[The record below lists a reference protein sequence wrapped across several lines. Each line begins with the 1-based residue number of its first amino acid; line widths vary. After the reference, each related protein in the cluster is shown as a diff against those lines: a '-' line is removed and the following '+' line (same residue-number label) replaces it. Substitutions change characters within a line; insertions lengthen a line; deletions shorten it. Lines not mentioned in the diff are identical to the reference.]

1 MTAKIIDG
9 NAVAR
14 SIRDECRQRVQRIVA
29 QSGVP
34 PGLAVILVGSDPA
47 SRIYVKNKIRACID
61 VGIRSFRFDYPADV
75 KQDEVVAKIAEL
87 NEDPAVHGILVQLP
101 LPASFDMARI
111 LRTISADKD
120 VDGFHL
126 YNVGGLVVGGTVFP
140 PCTPYGVLK
149 LLQHENISLEGKNVV
164 VVGASNIVGKPM
176 ALMLMQHEATVCICH
191 AKTRDLAQF
200 TLLADVL
207 VVAAGYPNLILP
219 QMVRTGAVVI
229 DVGINRLADGRLVGD
244 VDFAG
249 VAAKASYITPVPGG
263 VGPMTVSMLL
273 INTVT
278 SCERWLRHLS
288 IPVAKEGSPRQP
300 PAANGTGP
308 RIADLRRP
316 PSQSGNNAWP
326 PTSSQSIRVRPRP
339 GPFFLAPTPRSRPS
353 RNRNS
358 RSTFRPM
365 ARSSMSPTICGPR
378 PWQPAATRFTR
389 QAPRPAISLPS
400 ASPISVRR
408 HYCGTAPA
416 GGPSTAPSS
425 GRTGAPPICA
435 RGSNRPA
442 MRPR

>member
-14 SIRDECRQRVQRIVA
+14 KIRDECRLRVQRIVA
-29 QSGVP
+29 QSGAA
-34 PGLAVILVGSDPA
+34 PGLAVIVVGFDPA
-47 SRIYVKNKIRACID
+47 SRIYVKNKIRACAD
-61 VGIRSFRFDYPADV
+61 VGVRSFRFDYPADV
-75 KQDEVVAKIAEL
+75 KQDEVVGKIAEL
-87 NEDPAVHGILVQLP
+87 NDDPAVHGILVQLP

-126 YNVGGLVVGGTVFP
+126 YNVGGLVVGDTVFP

-149 LLQHENISLEGKNVV
+149 LLEHENISLEGKNVV

-249 VAAKASYITPVPGG
+249 VAPKASYITPVPGG

-273 INTVT
+273 INTIN
-278 SCERWLRHLS
+278 SCERWLRHMS
-288 IPVAKEGSPRQP
+288 IPVAKERLASRAAGS
-300 PAANGTGP
+300 
-308 RIADLRRP
+308 
-316 PSQSGNNAWP
+316 
-326 PTSSQSIRVRPRP
+326 
-339 GPFFLAPTPRSRPS
+339 
-353 RNRNS
+353 
-358 RSTFRPM
+358 
-365 ARSSMSPTICGPR
+365 
-378 PWQPAATRFTR
+378 
-389 QAPRPAISLPS
+389 
-400 ASPISVRR
+400 
-408 HYCGTAPA
+408 
-416 GGPSTAPSS
+416 
-425 GRTGAPPICA
+425 
-435 RGSNRPA
+435 
-442 MRPR
+442 